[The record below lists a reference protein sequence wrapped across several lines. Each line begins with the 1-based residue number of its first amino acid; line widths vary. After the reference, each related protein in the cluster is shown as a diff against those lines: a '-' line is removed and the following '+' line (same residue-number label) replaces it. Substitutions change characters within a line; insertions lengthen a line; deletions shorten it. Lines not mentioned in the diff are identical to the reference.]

1 MEDEH
6 EPIKAIE
13 KPSIKRVTS
22 EIYNNNNT
30 SGYVSDS
37 SENDVI
43 VDTEVSESVASQ
55 RSVLNNSSNQFS
67 GLTAGGST
75 SGKCDD
81 TIDADI
87 SKPAVPERSDLENLW
102 SQLSSLTTSES
113 QAPHH
118 GTVSLLKQL
127 SGNKTSSDLEGS
139 LQFPSPP
146 KHSPIYNE
154 EYKSASPIEMDA
166 IDSMSSQSSLCSNSY
181 LCSLASFDLPSM
193 LQNDDEE
200 NILWP
205 LKV

>member
-87 SKPAVPERSDLENLW
+87 SKPAVPERSNLENLW

-118 GTVSLLKQL
+118 GTVSLQQL

-154 EYKSASPIEMDA
+154 EYKSASPI
-166 IDSMSSQSSLCSNSY
+166 ICSNSY

-193 LQNDDEE
+193 LRNDDEE

>member
-1 MEDEH
+1 MRFTT
-6 EPIKAIE
+6 IITLL
-13 KPSIKRVTS
+13 VTS
-22 EIYNNNNT
+22 VT
-30 SGYVSDS
+30 PAKMMS
-37 SENDVI
+37 SSI
-43 VDTEVSESVASQ
+43 QKFSESVASQ

-75 SGKCDD
+75 SGKCDE

-193 LQNDDEE
+193 LRNDDEE